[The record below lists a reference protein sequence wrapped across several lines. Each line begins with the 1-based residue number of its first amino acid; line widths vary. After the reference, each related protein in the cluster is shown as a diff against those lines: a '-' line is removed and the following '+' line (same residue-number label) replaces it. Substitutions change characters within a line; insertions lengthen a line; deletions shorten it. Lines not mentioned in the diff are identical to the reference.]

1 MPIILL
7 LVTNSSEQK
16 VADGPQT
23 RGDVL
28 RKGQGGGTAGV
39 LIMVVKGG
47 EPLGSQAGKLGK
59 VGVGMA
65 GDVQV

>member
-7 LVTNSSEQK
+7 PVTNGSEQK

-28 RKGQGGGTAGV
+28 RKRQGEGTAEV

-47 EPLGSQAGKLGK
+47 EPSRK
-59 VGVGMA
+59 VGKG
-65 GDVQV
+65 GSRDGR

>member
-7 LVTNSSEQK
+7 PVTNGSEQK

-28 RKGQGGGTAGV
+28 RKGQGEGTAGV
-39 LIMVVKGG
+39 
-47 EPLGSQAGKLGK
+47 
-59 VGVGMA
+59 
-65 GDVQV
+65 